1 MSWRS
6 EEVWNGSRRALQG
19 GKYEW
24 EDPPKRDKRRKRE
37 EARRRAEKEAVERSA
52 TDLVDTDRLLDR
64 VEEHVLVVPGGLPHR
79 EAE

>member
-6 EEVWNGSRRALQG
+6 EEIWNGARRALQG

-37 EARRRAEKEAVERSA
+37 EARRRVEKEAREGRREKA
-52 TDLVDTDRLLDR
+52 RD
-64 VEEHVLVVPGGLPHR
+64 
-79 EAE
+79 EAEEREWFEYKL